1 MEGSEPAEI
10 ERWHR
15 FMAAH
20 LFNETWSYLEK
31 PERSAEEDQQM
42 LWAAMGSRFHW
53 LQVGDQANF
62 AVGDWQLSRVF
73 SVLEDLHNARRY
85 AASSLRRCHQ
95 YQLGPFLTAYAHEA
109 LARVAALADDAY
121 ERDRNRDDARALA
134 DQVEDET
141 ERKQLLDDLAS
152 I

>member
-20 LFNETWSYLEK
+20 LFNETWSYLGK

-53 LQVGDQANF
+53 LQVGDQTNF

-73 SVLEDLHNARRY
+73 SVLDDLHNARRY

-95 YQLGPFLTAYAHEA
+95 YKLGPFLTAYAHEA

-141 ERKQLLDDLAS
+141 DRKQLLDDLAS

>member
-1 MEGSEPAEI
+1 MDGPEPAEV

-20 LFNETWSYLEK
+20 LFNETWAYMER
-31 PERSAEEDQQM
+31 PERTPEEGQQM
-42 LWAAMGSRFHW
+42 LWAAMGSRYHW
-53 LQVGDQANF
+53 SQVGDDKNF
-62 AVGDWQLSRVF
+62 AVGDWQLSRVY

-95 YQLGPFLTAYAHEA
+95 HDLGPFLTAYAHEA

-121 ERDRNRDDARALA
+121 ERDRNLDDARALA
-134 DQVEDET
+134 DQIEREED
-141 ERKQLLDDLAS
+141 RKALLGDLAS

>member
-95 YQLGPFLTAYAHEA
+95 YNLGPFLRAYAHEA
-109 LARVAALADDAY
+109 LARVAALADDPY

-134 DQVEDET
+134 DQIEDET
-141 ERKQLLDDLAS
+141 DRKQLLEDLAS